1 MGLPFLTNFCI
12 IVIKRILH
20 ILLAGLLFTL
30 PSFGGE
36 LKVFTPEQ
44 FGARADGRTDNK
56 AAFLALSK
64 AVNSN
69 GGGRVVFPKGGTY
82 LVRFEDDPGGG
93 HTKAPSSGA
102 IGLNFRH
109 CDSVFLEM
117 NGSTIIVAPNH
128 STQYAVV
135 RFFDCRNFK
144 ISGGVFVG
152 DNRSHDY
159 SATTYNG
166 RRETRSHEWGCGII
180 NSGSKGEISSM
191 NISQMTGDGI
201 YTGSIESY
209 GVAYRAKTIVDSCE
223 IFDCRRNGISVSSS
237 EGFTLR
243 SSKIHHIGSWNSVKG
258 TAPMAGIDFEFED
271 KLFVRGSIILEDSE
285 IYACSSKCLVAASTF
300 SPVVDK
306 FIARGCRFSSS
317 TVFLHNMT
325 CNDGM
330 EISSCSFDNCRFYFG
345 NAVVRNCSF
354 TDTRKNSYVDGGVF
368 ENCSFS
374 ASSNVLSCYRKRP
387 VTFQSCT
394 FDGCRP
400 PAKSKIL

>member
-1 MGLPFLTNFCI
+1 MSFCI

-36 LKVFTPEQ
+36 PVAFTPEQ
-44 FGARADGRTDNK
+44 FGARGDGFSDNK
-56 AAFLALSK
+56 AAFAALSK
-64 AVNSN
+64 VVNAR
-69 GGGRVVFPKGGTY
+69 GGGNVVFPRGRVY
-82 LVRFEDDPGGG
+82 LVKFADDPGGG

-102 IGLNFRH
+102 IGLHFIH
-109 CDSVFLEM
+109 CDSVVVNM
-117 NGSTIIVAPNH
+117 NGSVIKVVPNH
-128 STQYAVV
+128 SSQYAVV
-135 RFFDCRNFK
+135 RFFDCNYFK
-144 ISGGVFVG
+144 IRDGNLIG
-152 DNRSHDY
+152 DNRTHDY
-159 SATTYNG
+159 SATFYNG
-166 RRETRSHEWGCGII
+166 RWEKRSHEWGYGIM
-180 NSGSKGEISSM
+180 NSGSKGVISNM
-191 NISQMTGDGI
+191 KISQMTGDGI
-201 YTGSIESY
+201 YTGSIESK
-209 GVAYRAKTIVDSCE
+209 GVAYCAKTIVDSCE

-306 FIARGCRFSSS
+306 FSARGCRFSSS

-345 NAVVRNCSF
+345 NAVVRNCNF

-374 ASSNVLSCYRKRP
+374 ASTNVLSCYRKRP

-400 PAKSKIL
+400 PAKSRVYR